1 MNAAKYT
8 LLMCNDCHSTSQS
21 VRKSSAPSELHYFLG
36 AFHDASK
43 YRSNTWIVCL
53 RFQINWPMII
63 PMRKHC
69 VRFAC
74 TFICTVW
81 CKIYV
86 VIMSERRRA
95 GRFDQRQSVNRVHS
109 VWKLSITVNI
119 YIVQCTMAHVL
130 GSMKW
135 RDFAMCL
142 NEISLSHMITYQIR
156 NGWMDGRVSER
167 VNVYLYTFRSKHVVV
182 WTVPC
187 HAIPFH
193 VRFVFALQSISSC
206 KPNTHTDSLCRTQ
219 IFPKCM
225 CWSILFERSSELNRN
240 EMIERE
246 TATRLG
252 GCLQRCTEMDLD
264 FGAIRNWNVMLFA
277 SVISNKP

>member
-21 VRKSSAPSELHYFLG
+21 VRKSSAPSELHYFLR

-109 VWKLSITVNI
+109 VWKHHCGYLHCAMHNSTCAWIDEMERFRNVFKWNFVEPYD
-119 YIVQCTMAHVL
+119 YISNTQ
-130 GSMKW
+130 
-135 RDFAMCL
+135 
-142 NEISLSHMITYQIR
+142 
-156 NGWMDGRVSER
+156 WMDGWPSEWASEC
-167 VNVYLYTFRSKHVVV
+167 VFMYVPFKTCGCLNCVM
-182 WTVPC
+182 PC
-187 HAIPFH
+187 HAIH
-193 VRFVFALQSISSC
+193 VRFVFALQSISSY
-206 KPNTHTDSLCRTQ
+206 KPNTHTLTHSVAHKFLQNVCVDQFFSNGAAQ
-219 IFPKCM
+219 
-225 CWSILFERSSELNRN
+225 W
-240 EMIERE
+240 IE
-246 TATRLG
+246 TR
-252 GCLQRCTEMDLD
+252 
-264 FGAIRNWNVMLFA
+264 W
-277 SVISNKP
+277 